1 MSKPSCHHDERGE
14 TETVRPTIPLTFH
27 APVDPQTA
35 RPGLQT
41 ADLPLPLLYD
51 STDMCAVLR
60 IGLATLHRLKAAG
73 RLPRARKLA
82 GLKWDADEVRRWVS
96 AGMPPLEEWEAM
108 EAAQKRKGGPL

>member
-51 STDMCAVLR
+51 STLKSVL
-60 IGLATLHRLKAAG
+60 TLSSLKLVG
-73 RLPRARKLA
+73 PY
-82 GLKWDADEVRRWVS
+82 GTTPD
-96 AGMPPLEEWEAM
+96 PPLT
-108 EAAQKRKGGPL
+108 GGR